1 MDKNCFVKGVMAGK
15 MLKTRSVGTPASAV
29 PVAPS
34 SAAGYDK
41 ASFLAGLAVSM
52 STQGALRWAALL
64 GVISTRVSSTDEML
78 VELYILDML
87 GKLVVPKLPGMTA
100 LQKWLKEESFT
111 DPSEYEDRRKKFG
124 EEIAWYF
131 YGKGRKLS
139 AYSGVDLPL
148 KIKDM
153 TSLRSGDSSGYWKY
167 FPYGSSYGEQEVASI
182 TSDGSTIGSNVRV
195 KFTMPETIP
204 GGLIGDFTVKITCG
218 VLPRGKYRLSCV
230 SAQPCTPPPLSNAD
244 GLWAGIQLQ
253 HPYNKDPG
261 YTVTKETAG
270 VKYNSYNTIMVRGF
284 PPGNYIEFDT
294 KVNGAEFSF
303 YVCSIS
309 SGRSE
314 TSIPNSYLGRE
325 IKFAP
330 KTTYTASVEY
340 SLELLEIYDPIPDE
354 RASLTDVLKA
364 ADRSG
369 IYYQSIIYP
378 EENASLTDVSKAA
391 DRSGLYYQSITDEKT
406 LLPMLLIDN
415 DPVTIRDIEKIKIDG
430 NGEVHPD
437 VKHSAKEYYESKDS
451 TSLHVQ
457 AENDDPE
464 YKRVFKWSDK
474 VDDKWESFEKLLVV
488 KDCSYI
494 FASEKLKSTPE
505 FFLHT
510 TEKDSKGLTISISF
524 SVGIRRTTQ

>member
-1 MDKNCFVKGVMAGK
+1 MDGVIGMDKNCFVKGVMAGK

-29 PVAPS
+29 SVTPS
-34 SAAGYDK
+34 SATGYDK
-41 ASFLAGLAVSM
+41 ASFLAGLAVGM
-52 STQGALRWAALL
+52 STHGALRWAALL

-111 DPSEYEDRRKKFG
+111 DPSEYAERRKKFG

-131 YGKGRKLS
+131 YKKGFKLS
-139 AYSGVDLPL
+139 AYGGVDLPL

-167 FPYGSSYGEQEVASI
+167 FPYGSSYGEQDVASI
-182 TSDGSTIGSNVRV
+182 ISDGSTIGSNVRA

-204 GGLIGDFTVKITCG
+204 GGLIGDFTVKITCK

-230 SAQPCTPPPLSNAD
+230 SAQACTPAPLANAD

-253 HPYNKDPG
+253 HPYNADPG

-270 VKYNSYNTIMVRGF
+270 VKYNSYNTIMIRGF

-309 SGRSE
+309 SSRDE

-330 KTTYTASVEY
+330 NTTYTASVEY

-354 RASLTDVLKA
+354 KASLADVL
-364 ADRSG
+364 
-369 IYYQSIIYP
+369 
-378 EENASLTDVSKAA
+378 KAA
-391 DRSGLYYQSITDEKT
+391 DRSGLYYQSITDGKT

-415 DPVTIRDIEKIKIDG
+415 DPVTIRDIERTKIDG

-437 VKHSAKEYYESKDS
+437 VKHSAKNYREDKNDA
-451 TSLHVQ
+451 SLNVRV
-457 AENDDPE
+457 ENDDPE
-464 YKRVFKWSDK
+464 YKRVFKWSEY
-474 VDDKWESFEKLLVV
+474 VDGKFEEHAKLSVVESCYYRFT
-488 KDCSYI
+488 
-494 FASEKLKSTPE
+494 SEKVYPSPVFYLYA
-505 FFLHT
+505 
-510 TEKDSKGLTISISF
+510 TEKDNKGSSVSESF
-524 SVGIRRTTQ
+524 YVGIRRTTQ

>member
-1 MDKNCFVKGVMAGK
+1 MDKNCFVKGVMMGK

-29 PVAPS
+29 SVAPS

-41 ASFLAGLAVSM
+41 ASFLAGLAVGM

-100 LQKWLKEESFT
+100 LQKWLKKESFT
-111 DPSEYEDRRKKFG
+111 DPSEYADRRKKFG

-153 TSLRSGDSSGYWKY
+153 TSVRSGDSPTYWKY
-167 FPYGSSYGEQEVASI
+167 FPYGSSYGEQDVAYI
-182 TSDGSTIGSNVRV
+182 TFDSSTIGSNVRT

-204 GGLIGDFTVKITCG
+204 GGLIGDFTVRITCEA
-218 VLPRGKYRLSCV
+218 LPRGKYRLSCV
-230 SAQPCTPPPLSNAD
+230 SAQACTPAPLSNAD

-253 HPYNKDPG
+253 FPYNADPG
-261 YTVTKETAG
+261 YTVTKQTAG

-303 YVCSIS
+303 LACAIS
-309 SGRSE
+309 SSRSE

-330 KTTYTASVEY
+330 NTTYTASVEY

-354 RASLTDVLKA
+354 
-364 ADRSG
+364 
-369 IYYQSIIYP
+369 
-378 EENASLTDVSKAA
+378 NASLADVLKAA
-391 DRSGLYYQSITDEKT
+391 DRSGLYYQSITDGKT

-451 TSLHVQ
+451 TSLYVR
-457 AENDDPE
+457 ADNDDPE

-474 VDDKWESFEKLLVV
+474 VDDKWEDFEKLLVI
-488 KDCSYI
+488 KDCVYI
-494 FASEKLKSTPE
+494 FASEKLKSAPE
-505 FFLHT
+505 FFLDT
-510 TEKDSKGLTISISF
+510 AEENSKGLTISDSF
-524 SVGIRRTTQ
+524 TAWIRRTTQ

>member
-1 MDKNCFVKGVMAGK
+1 MTGK
-15 MLKTRSVGTPASAV
+15 MLKTRSVGTPASTV
-29 PVAPS
+29 SVAPS
-34 SAAGYDK
+34 SAAGYDR
-41 ASFLAGLAVSM
+41 ASFLTGLAVGM

-87 GKLVVPKLPGMTA
+87 GKLVVPKVPGMTA
-100 LQKWLKEESFT
+100 LQKWLKDESFT
-111 DPSEYEDRRKKFG
+111 DPSEYAERRKKFG
-124 EEIAWYF
+124 QEIAWYF
-131 YGKGRKLS
+131 YKKGFKLS

-148 KIKDM
+148 KIKSM
-153 TSLRSGDSSGYWKY
+153 TSIRSGDSSGYWKY

-182 TSDGSTIGSNVRV
+182 ISDGSTIGSNVRA

-204 GGLIGDFTVKITCG
+204 GGLIGDFTLKITCG

-230 SAQPCTPPPLSNAD
+230 SAQACTPAPLSNAD

-253 HPYNKDPG
+253 HPYNADPG

-270 VKYNSYNTIMVRGF
+270 VKYNSYNTIMIRGF

-294 KVNGAEFSF
+294 EVNGAEFSF

-309 SGRSE
+309 SGRDE

-330 KTTYTASVEY
+330 NTTYTASVEY

-354 RASLTDVLKA
+354 KASLADVL
-364 ADRSG
+364 
-369 IYYQSIIYP
+369 
-378 EENASLTDVSKAA
+378 KAA
-391 DRSGLYYQSITDEKT
+391 DRSGLYYQSITDGKT

-415 DPVTIRDIEKIKIDG
+415 DPVTIRDIERTKIDG
-430 NGEVHPD
+430 NGKINPD
-437 VKHSAKEYYESKDS
+437 VKHSAKNYRDDKTDGSMEA
-451 TSLHVQ
+451 L

-464 YKRVFKWSDK
+464 YKRVFKWSEY
-474 VDDKWESFEKLLVV
+474 VDGKFEEREKISVV
-488 KDCSYI
+488 KSCRYY
-494 FASEKLKSTPE
+494 FTNEKVYPSPV
-505 FFLHT
+505 FYWYA
-510 TEKDSKGLTISISF
+510 TEKDNKGSAVNESLY
-524 SVGIRRTTQ
+524 VGIRRISQ

>member
-29 PVAPS
+29 SVEPS

-41 ASFLAGLAVSM
+41 ASFLAGLAVGM

-78 VELYILDML
+78 VELYILDLL
-87 GKLVVPKLPGMTA
+87 GKLDVPKLPGMTA
-100 LQKWLKEESFT
+100 LQKWLTVEKFT
-111 DPSEYEDRRKKFG
+111 DPSEYAERRKKFG
-124 EEIAWYF
+124 KEIAWYF
-131 YGKGRKLS
+131 YKEGFKLS

-153 TSLRSGDSSGYWKY
+153 TSIKSSDSSGYWKY
-167 FPYGSSYGEQEVASI
+167 FPYGSSYGEQQVASI
-182 TSDGSTIGSNVRV
+182 GDDGSTRGANVRS

-230 SAQPCTPPPLSNAD
+230 SAQACTPAPLTNAD

-253 HPYNKDPG
+253 HAYNKDPG
-261 YTVTKETAG
+261 YTVTKATAG
-270 VKYNSYNTIMVRGF
+270 VKYNSYNTIMIRGF

-309 SGRSE
+309 SSRDE

-330 KTTYTASVEY
+330 NTTYTASVEY

-354 RASLTDVLKA
+354 KASLADVL
-364 ADRSG
+364 
-369 IYYQSIIYP
+369 
-378 EENASLTDVSKAA
+378 KAA
-391 DRSGLYYQSITDEKT
+391 DRSGLYYQSITDGKT

-415 DPVTIRDIEKIKIDG
+415 DPVTIRDIEKTKIDG

-437 VKHSAKEYYESKDS
+437 VKHSAKNYRDDKTAGTID
-451 TSLHVQ
+451 TS

-464 YKRVFKWSDK
+464 YKRVFKWSEYVDGKFEEREKISAVKFCRYYFTNEK
-474 VDDKWESFEKLLVV
+474 VYPSPVFYW
-488 KDCSYI
+488 Y
-494 FASEKLKSTPE
+494 A
-505 FFLHT
+505 
-510 TEKDSKGLTISISF
+510 TEKDNKGSAVNESLY
-524 SVGIRRTTQ
+524 VGIRRTTQ

>member
-1 MDKNCFVKGVMAGK
+1 MDKNCFVKGVMTGK
-15 MLKTRSVGTPASAV
+15 MLKMRSVGTPASAV
-29 PVAPS
+29 SVAPS

-41 ASFLAGLAVSM
+41 ASFLAGLAVGM

-64 GVISTRVSSTDEML
+64 GVISTRASSTDEML

-87 GKLVVPKLPGMTA
+87 GKLVVPKVPGMTA
-100 LQKWLKEESFT
+100 LQKWLKEEKFT
-111 DPSEYEDRRKKFG
+111 DPSEYAERRKKFG
-124 EEIAWYF
+124 QEIAWYF
-131 YGKGRKLS
+131 YKKGFKLS
-139 AYSGVDLPL
+139 AYGGVDLPL

-167 FPYGSSYGEQEVASI
+167 FPYGSSYGEQDVASI
-182 TSDGSTIGSNVRV
+182 ISDGSTIGSNVRA

-204 GGLIGDFTVKITCG
+204 GWLIGDFTLKITCNA
-218 VLPRGKYRLSCV
+218 LPRGKYRLSCV
-230 SAQPCTPPPLSNAD
+230 SAQACTPAPLANAD

-270 VKYNSYNTIMVRGF
+270 VKYNSYNTIMIRGF
-284 PPGNYIEFDT
+284 PPDNYIEFDT

-303 YVCSIS
+303 YVCPIS
-309 SGRSE
+309 SGRDE

-330 KTTYTASVEY
+330 NTTYTASVEY

-369 IYYQSIIYP
+369 
-378 EENASLTDVSKAA
+378 
-391 DRSGLYYQSITDEKT
+391 LYYQSITDGAT
-406 LLPMLLIDN
+406 LLPMLLIDD
-415 DPVTIRDIEKIKIDG
+415 DPVTIRDIEKVRIAN
-430 NGEVHPD
+430 NGKVQPD
-437 VKHSAKEYYESKDS
+437 VKYSAKNYRYDKTDGTMEV
-451 TSLHVQ
+451 L

-464 YKRVFKWSDK
+464 YMRLFKWTDY
-474 VDDKWESFEKLLVV
+474 VDGKTEEHEKITVV
-488 KDCSYI
+488 KSCDYEFTNEKVYSKPI
-494 FASEKLKSTPE
+494 FRLYS
-505 FFLHT
+505 
-510 TEKDSKGLTISISF
+510 TEKDSKGLTVSSSF
-524 SVGIRRTTQ
+524 SVGIRRVT

>member
-1 MDKNCFVKGVMAGK
+1 MDKNCFVKGIMAGK
-15 MLKTRSVGTPASAV
+15 MLKTRNVGTPASAV
-29 PVAPS
+29 SVTPS

-41 ASFLAGLAVSM
+41 ASFLAGLAVGM

-87 GKLVVPKLPGMTA
+87 GKLVVPKLPGMTD
-100 LQKWLKEESFT
+100 LQTWLKEESFT
-111 DPSEYEDRRKKFG
+111 DPSEYAERRKKFG

-131 YGKGRKLS
+131 HDKGFKLS

-153 TSLRSGDSSGYWKY
+153 TSAGSGVWKY

-182 TSDGSTIGSNVRV
+182 TDNGSTRGANVRS

-204 GGLIGDFTVKITCG
+204 GELIGDFTVKITCK

-230 SAQPCTPPPLSNAD
+230 SAQACTPAPLANAD

-253 HPYNKDPG
+253 HAYNKDPG
-261 YTVTKETAG
+261 YTVTKATAG
-270 VKYNSYNTIMVRGF
+270 VKHNSYNTLMIRGF

-309 SGRSE
+309 SSRDE
-314 TSIPNSYLGRE
+314 TSIPNSYLGRK

-330 KTTYTASVEY
+330 NTTYTASVEY

-354 RASLTDVLKA
+354 KASLADVL
-364 ADRSG
+364 
-369 IYYQSIIYP
+369 
-378 EENASLTDVSKAA
+378 KAA
-391 DRSGLYYQSITDEKT
+391 DRSGLYYQSITDGKT
-406 LLPMLLIDN
+406 LLPMLLLDN
-415 DPVTIRDIEKIKIDG
+415 DPVTIRDIEKTKIDG

-437 VKHSAKEYYESKDS
+437 VKHSAKNYKENKENVSS
-451 TSLHVQ
+451 NVRV
-457 AENDDPE
+457 ENDDPE
-464 YKRVFKWSDK
+464 YKRVFKWTEY
-474 VDDKWESFEKLLVV
+474 VDGKTEEREKLSVV
-488 KDCSYI
+488 ESCYYR
-494 FASEKLKSTPE
+494 FTSEKVYPSPVFYLYA
-505 FFLHT
+505 
-510 TEKDSKGLTISISF
+510 TEKDNKGSSVSESF

>member
-1 MDKNCFVKGVMAGK
+1 MDGVIRMDKNCFVKGVMAGK

-29 PVAPS
+29 SVAPS

-41 ASFLAGLAVSM
+41 ASFLAGLAAGM
-52 STQGALRWAALL
+52 STQGALRWSAL
-64 GVISTRVSSTDEML
+64 ISTRVSSTDEML
-78 VELYILDML
+78 VELYILDLL
-87 GKLVVPKLPGMTA
+87 GELDVPKLPGMTA
-100 LQKWLKEESFT
+100 LQKWLTEENFT
-111 DPSEYEDRRKKFG
+111 DPSEYAERRKKFG

-131 YGKGRKLS
+131 YGKGFKLS
-139 AYSGVDLPL
+139 AYDGVDLPL

-153 TSLRSGDSSGYWKY
+153 TSSGNSGYWKY
-167 FPYGSSYGEQEVASI
+167 FPYGSSYGEQVVASI
-182 TSDGSTIGSNVRV
+182 IDNGSTLGANVRS

-218 VLPRGKYRLSCV
+218 VLPRGKYRLSCL
-230 SAQPCTPPPLSNAD
+230 SAQACTPAPLANAD

-253 HPYNKDPG
+253 HPYNADPG

-270 VKYNSYNTIMVRGF
+270 VKYNSYDTIMIRGF

-330 KTTYTASVEY
+330 NTTYTASVEY
-340 SLELLEIYDPIPDE
+340 SLELLEIYGPIPE
-354 RASLTDVLKA
+354 
-364 ADRSG
+364 G
-369 IYYQSIIYP
+369 
-378 EENASLTDVSKAA
+378 NASLADVLKAA
-391 DRSGLYYQSITDEKT
+391 DRSGLYYQSITDGKT

-415 DPVTIRDIEKIKIDG
+415 DPVTIRDIEKTKIDE
-430 NGEVHPD
+430 NGKVHPD
-437 VKHSAKEYYESKDS
+437 VKHSAKNYKEDKTNGTIDAS
-451 TSLHVQ
+451 

-464 YKRVFKWSDK
+464 YKRVFKWSEY
-474 VDDKWESFEKLLVV
+474 VDGKFEEREKISVV
-488 KDCSYI
+488 KSCRYY
-494 FASEKLKSTPE
+494 FTNEKVYPSPV
-505 FFLHT
+505 FYWYA
-510 TEKDSKGLTISISF
+510 TEKNNKGSAVNESLY
-524 SVGIRRTTQ
+524 VGIRRTTQ

>member
-1 MDKNCFVKGVMAGK
+1 MDGVIGMDKNCFVKGVMAGK

-29 PVAPS
+29 SVAPS

-41 ASFLAGLAVSM
+41 ASFLAGLAVGM

-100 LQKWLKEESFT
+100 LQKWLKDESFT
-111 DPSEYEDRRKKFG
+111 DPSEYAERRKKFG
-124 EEIAWYF
+124 QEIAWYF
-131 YGKGRKLS
+131 YKKGFKLS

-153 TSLRSGDSSGYWKY
+153 TSIGLSGSSGSWKY

-182 TSDGSTIGSNVRV
+182 ADDGSTLGANVRS

-204 GGLIGDFTVKITCG
+204 GGLIGDNTIKIKCG

-230 SAQPCTPPPLSNAD
+230 SAQACTPAPLANAD

-253 HPYNKDPG
+253 HPYNADPG

-309 SGRSE
+309 SGRDE

-330 KTTYTASVEY
+330 NTTYTASVEY
-340 SLELLEIYDPIPDE
+340 SLELLKIYDPIPDE
-354 RASLTDVLKA
+354 KASLTDVLKA
-364 ADRSG
+364 ADRS
-369 IYYQSIIYP
+369 
-378 EENASLTDVSKAA
+378 
-391 DRSGLYYQSITDEKT
+391 RLYYQSITGGKT

-415 DPVTIRDIEKIKIDG
+415 DPATIRDIDRTKIVV
-430 NGEVHPD
+430 NGEVQPD
-437 VKHSAKEYYESKDS
+437 VKHSAKNYREDRTDESL
-451 TSLHVQ
+451 TVQ
-457 AENDDPE
+457 VENDDPE
-464 YKRVFKWSDK
+464 YKHIFTWVEV
-474 VDDKWESFEKLLVV
+474 VDGKWEKHEKLSVV
-488 KDCSYI
+488 ASCSYR
-494 FASEKLKSTPE
+494 FPSEKEYPPPE
-505 FFLHT
+505 FLLYA
-510 TEKDSKGLTISISF
+510 TEKNDKGSARIDSF
-524 SVGIRRTTQ
+524 RVDIRRTTQ

>member
-1 MDKNCFVKGVMAGK
+1 MAGK

-29 PVAPS
+29 SVAPS

-41 ASFLAGLAVSM
+41 ASFLAGLAVGM

-64 GVISTRVSSTDEML
+64 GVISTRASSTDEML

-87 GKLVVPKLPGMTA
+87 GKLVVPKVPGMTA
-100 LQKWLKEESFT
+100 LQKWLKEENFT
-111 DPSEYEDRRKKFG
+111 DPSEYAERRKKFG
-124 EEIAWYF
+124 QEIAWYF
-131 YGKGRKLS
+131 YKKGYKLS
-139 AYSGVDLPL
+139 AYSGVDLPI

-153 TSLRSGDSSGYWKY
+153 ISIRSGDSTGCWKY
-167 FPYGSSYGEQEVASI
+167 FPYGSSYGEQEVATI
-182 TSDGSTIGSNVRV
+182 TSDGSTIGSNVRA

-204 GGLIGDFTVKITCG
+204 GGLIGDFTIKITCK

-230 SAQPCTPPPLSNAD
+230 SAQACTPAPVSNAD
-244 GLWAGIQLQ
+244 GLWSGIQLQ
-253 HPYNKDPG
+253 HPYNADPG
-261 YTVTKETAG
+261 YTVTKATEG

-303 YVCSIS
+303 LACAIS

-325 IKFAP
+325 IKFTP

-369 IYYQSIIYP
+369 
-378 EENASLTDVSKAA
+378 
-391 DRSGLYYQSITDEKT
+391 LYYQSITDGET
-406 LLPMLLIDN
+406 LLPMLLIDD
-415 DPVTIRDIEKIKIDG
+415 DPVTIRDIEKIKIAS
-430 NGEVHPD
+430 NGKVQPD
-437 VKHSAKEYYESKDS
+437 VKYSAKNYRYDKTDGIME
-451 TSLHVQ
+451 VR

-464 YKRVFKWSDK
+464 YMRLFKWTDY
-474 VDDKWESFEKLLVV
+474 VDGKTEEHEKITVV
-488 KDCSYI
+488 KSCDYEFTNEKVYSKPI
-494 FASEKLKSTPE
+494 FRLYS
-505 FFLHT
+505 
-510 TEKDSKGLTISISF
+510 TEKDSKGLTVSDSF

>member
-1 MDKNCFVKGVMAGK
+1 MDKNCFIEGVMAGK
-15 MLKTRSVGTPASAV
+15 MLKTRSVGTPASAAS
-29 PVAPS
+29 VAPS

-41 ASFLAGLAVSM
+41 ASFLAGLAVGM

-64 GVISTRVSSTDEML
+64 GVISTRASSTDEML

-87 GKLVVPKLPGMTA
+87 GKLIVPKLPGMTT
-100 LQKWLKEESFT
+100 LQKWLTEESFT
-111 DPSEYEDRRKKFG
+111 DPSEYAERRKKFG
-124 EEIAWYF
+124 KEIAWYF
-131 YGKGRKLS
+131 YEKGFKLS
-139 AYSGVDLPL
+139 AYGGVDLPL

-153 TSLRSGDSSGYWKY
+153 TSIGLSGSSGSWKY

-182 TSDGSTIGSNVRV
+182 ISDGSTIGSNLRA

-204 GGLIGDFTVKITCG
+204 GGLIGDFTVKITCK

-230 SAQPCTPPPLSNAD
+230 SAQACTPAPLANAD

-253 HPYNKDPG
+253 HPYNADPG

-270 VKYNSYNTIMVRGF
+270 VKYNSYNTIMIRGF

-309 SGRSE
+309 SSRDE

-330 KTTYTASVEY
+330 NTTYTASVEY

-354 RASLTDVLKA
+354 KASLADVL
-364 ADRSG
+364 
-369 IYYQSIIYP
+369 
-378 EENASLTDVSKAA
+378 KAA
-391 DRSGLYYQSITDEKT
+391 DRSGLYYQSITDGKT

-415 DPVTIRDIEKIKIDG
+415 DPVTIRDIERTKIDG

-437 VKHSAKEYYESKDS
+437 VKHSAKNYREDKNDA
-451 TSLHVQ
+451 SLNVRV
-457 AENDDPE
+457 ENDDPE
-464 YKRVFKWSDK
+464 YKRVFKWSEY
-474 VDDKWESFEKLLVV
+474 VDGKFEEHEKLSVV
-488 KDCSYI
+488 ESCYYR
-494 FASEKLKSTPE
+494 FTSEKVYPSPVFYLYG
-505 FFLHT
+505 
-510 TEKDSKGLTISISF
+510 TEKDNKGSSVSDSF
-524 SVGIRRTTQ
+524 YVGIRRTTQ

>member
-1 MDKNCFVKGVMAGK
+1 MDGVIGMDKNCFVKGVMVGK
-15 MLKTRSVGTPASAV
+15 MLKTRSVGTPASAAS
-29 PVAPS
+29 VAPF

-41 ASFLAGLAVSM
+41 ASFLAGLAVGM

-124 EEIAWYF
+124 QEIAWYF

-340 SLELLEIYDPIPDE
+340 SLELLEIYDPIPE
-354 RASLTDVLKA
+354 EKASLPDVL
-364 ADRSG
+364 
-369 IYYQSIIYP
+369 
-378 EENASLTDVSKAA
+378 KAA
-391 DRSGLYYQSITDEKT
+391 DRSGLYYQSITDGKT

-415 DPVTIRDIEKIKIDG
+415 DPVTIRDIEKTEIDG

-451 TSLHVQ
+451 TSLYVR
-457 AENDDPE
+457 ADNDDLE

-474 VDDKWESFEKLLVV
+474 VDDKWEDFEKLLVI
-488 KDCSYI
+488 KDCVYI
-494 FASEKLKSTPE
+494 FASEKLKSAPE
-505 FFLHT
+505 FFLDT
-510 TEKDSKGLTISISF
+510 AEKDSKGLTISNSF

>member
-1 MDKNCFVKGVMAGK
+1 MDKNCFVKGIMAGK

-29 PVAPS
+29 SVAPS

-41 ASFLAGLAVSM
+41 ASFLAGLAVGM

-64 GVISTRVSSTDEML
+64 GVISTRASSTDEML

-100 LQKWLKEESFT
+100 LQKWLKGESFT
-111 DPSEYEDRRKKFG
+111 DPSEYAERRKKFG
-124 EEIAWYF
+124 EEIAWHF
-131 YGKGRKLS
+131 YEKGFKLS

-153 TSLRSGDSSGYWKY
+153 TSIGLSNSSGSWKY

-182 TSDGSTIGSNVRV
+182 ADDGSTLGANVRS

-204 GGLIGDFTVKITCG
+204 GGLIGDNTIKIKCG

-230 SAQPCTPPPLSNAD
+230 SAQACTPAPLSNAD

-270 VKYNSYNTIMVRGF
+270 VKHNSYNTIMIRGF

-303 YVCSIS
+303 YVCPIS
-309 SGRSE
+309 SSRTE
-314 TSIPNSYLGRE
+314 TTMPNSYLGRE

-330 KTTYTASVEY
+330 NTTYTASVEY
-340 SLELLEIYDPIPDE
+340 SLELLEIYDPIPE
-354 RASLTDVLKA
+354 ENASLTDVLKA

-369 IYYQSIIYP
+369 
-378 EENASLTDVSKAA
+378 
-391 DRSGLYYQSITDEKT
+391 LYYQSITAGKT

-437 VKHSAKEYYESKDS
+437 VKYSAKEYYESKGS
-451 TSLHVQ
+451 TSLYVQ
-457 AENDDPE
+457 ADNDDPE

-474 VDDKWESFEKLLVV
+474 VDDKWEDFEKLLVI
-488 KDCSYI
+488 KDCTYI

-505 FFLHT
+505 FFIYSA
-510 TEKDSKGLTISISF
+510 EENSKGLTINDSF
-524 SVGIRRTTQ
+524 GVGIRRTTQ

>member
-1 MDKNCFVKGVMAGK
+1 MDGVIGMDKNCFVKGVMAGK

-29 PVAPS
+29 SVAPS

-41 ASFLAGLAVSM
+41 ASFLAGLAVGM

-64 GVISTRVSSTDEML
+64 GVISTRASSTDEML

-87 GKLVVPKLPGMTA
+87 GKLVVPKVPGMTA
-100 LQKWLKEESFT
+100 LQKWLKEEKFT
-111 DPSEYEDRRKKFG
+111 DPSEYAERRKKFG
-124 EEIAWYF
+124 QEIAWYF
-131 YGKGRKLS
+131 YKKWLKLA
-139 AYSGVDLPL
+139 AYRGVDLPL

-167 FPYGSSYGEQEVASI
+167 FPYGSSYGEQDVASI
-182 TSDGSTIGSNVRV
+182 ISDGSTIGSNVRA

-204 GGLIGDFTVKITCG
+204 GGLIGDFTIKITCK

-230 SAQPCTPPPLSNAD
+230 SAQACTPAPVSNAD
-244 GLWAGIQLQ
+244 GLWSGIQLQ
-253 HPYNKDPG
+253 HPYNADPG
-261 YTVTKETAG
+261 YTVTKATAG
-270 VKYNSYNTIMVRGF
+270 VKYNSYNTLMVRGF

-294 KVNGAEFSF
+294 KVNGSEFSF
-303 YVCSIS
+303 LACAIS

-314 TSIPNSYLGRE
+314 TSIPNSHLGRE

-369 IYYQSIIYP
+369 
-378 EENASLTDVSKAA
+378 
-391 DRSGLYYQSITDEKT
+391 LYYQSITDGAT
-406 LLPMLLIDN
+406 LLPMLLIDD
-415 DPVTIRDIEKIKIDG
+415 DPVTIRDIEKVRIAN
-430 NGEVHPD
+430 NGKVQPD
-437 VKHSAKEYYESKDS
+437 VKYSAKNYRYDKTDGTMEV
-451 TSLHVQ
+451 L

-464 YKRVFKWSDK
+464 YMRLFKWTDY
-474 VDDKWESFEKLLVV
+474 VDGKTEEHEKITVV
-488 KDCSYI
+488 KSCDYEFTNEKVYSKPI
-494 FASEKLKSTPE
+494 FRLYS
-505 FFLHT
+505 
-510 TEKDSKGLTISISF
+510 TEKDSKGLTVSSSF
-524 SVGIRRTTQ
+524 SVGIRRVT

>member
-1 MDKNCFVKGVMAGK
+1 MDGVIGMDKNCFVKGVMAGK

-29 PVAPS
+29 SVAPS

-41 ASFLAGLAVSM
+41 ASFLAGLAVGM

-64 GVISTRVSSTDEML
+64 GVISTRKSSTDEML

-340 SLELLEIYDPIPDE
+340 SLELLEIYDPIPE
-354 RASLTDVLKA
+354 EKASLPDVL
-364 ADRSG
+364 
-369 IYYQSIIYP
+369 
-378 EENASLTDVSKAA
+378 KAA
-391 DRSGLYYQSITDEKT
+391 DRSGLYYQSITDGKT

-415 DPVTIRDIEKIKIDG
+415 DPVTIRDIEKTKIDG

-451 TSLHVQ
+451 TSLYVR

-474 VDDKWESFEKLLVV
+474 VDDKWEDFEKLLVI

-505 FFLHT
+505 FFLYT
-510 TEKDSKGLTISISF
+510 TEKDSKGLTINNAF

>member
-1 MDKNCFVKGVMAGK
+1 MDKNCFIKGVMAGK

-29 PVAPS
+29 SVAPS

-41 ASFLAGLAVSM
+41 ASFLAGLAVGM
-52 STQGALRWAALL
+52 STQGVLRWAALL

-100 LQKWLKEESFT
+100 LQKWLKDESFT
-111 DPSEYEDRRKKFG
+111 DPSEYAERRKKFG
-124 EEIAWYF
+124 QEIAWYF
-131 YGKGRKLS
+131 YNKGFKLS
-139 AYSGVDLPL
+139 AYSGVNLPL

-153 TSLRSGDSSGYWKY
+153 TSIRSGDSSGYWKY
-167 FPYGSSYGEQEVASI
+167 FPHGSSYGEQQVASI
-182 TSDGSTIGSNVRV
+182 TDDGSTRGANVRS

-230 SAQPCTPPPLSNAD
+230 SAQACTPAPLANAD

-253 HPYNKDPG
+253 NPYNVDPG

-270 VKYNSYNTIMVRGF
+270 VKFNSYNTIMIRGF

-330 KTTYTASVEY
+330 NTTYTASVEY

-354 RASLTDVLKA
+354 KASLADVLKA
-364 ADRSG
+364 ADRS
-369 IYYQSIIYP
+369 
-378 EENASLTDVSKAA
+378 
-391 DRSGLYYQSITDEKT
+391 RLYYQSITDGKT

-415 DPVTIRDIEKIKIDG
+415 DPVTIRDIEKTKIDG

-437 VKHSAKEYYESKDS
+437 VKHSAKNYRDDKTNVTIDAS
-451 TSLHVQ
+451 

-464 YKRVFKWSDK
+464 YKRVFKWSEYVDGKFEEREKTSAVKSCRYYFTNEK
-474 VDDKWESFEKLLVV
+474 VYPSPVFYW
-488 KDCSYI
+488 Y
-494 FASEKLKSTPE
+494 A
-505 FFLHT
+505 
-510 TEKDSKGLTISISF
+510 TEKNNKGSAVNESLY
-524 SVGIRRTTQ
+524 VGIRRTTQ

>member
-1 MDKNCFVKGVMAGK
+1 

-29 PVAPS
+29 SVAPS

-41 ASFLAGLAVSM
+41 ASFLAGLAAGM
-52 STQGALRWAALL
+52 STQGALRWSAL
-64 GVISTRVSSTDEML
+64 ISTRVSSTDEML
-78 VELYILDML
+78 VELYILDLL
-87 GKLVVPKLPGMTA
+87 GELDVPKLPGMTA
-100 LQKWLKEESFT
+100 LQKWLTEENFT
-111 DPSEYEDRRKKFG
+111 DPSEYAERRKKFG

-131 YGKGRKLS
+131 YGKGFKLS
-139 AYSGVDLPL
+139 AYDGVDLPL

-153 TSLRSGDSSGYWKY
+153 TSSGNSGYWKY
-167 FPYGSSYGEQEVASI
+167 FPYGSSYGEQVVASI
-182 TSDGSTIGSNVRV
+182 IDNGSTLGANVRS

-218 VLPRGKYRLSCV
+218 VLPRGKYRLSCL
-230 SAQPCTPPPLSNAD
+230 SAQACTPAPLANAD

-253 HPYNKDPG
+253 HPYNADPG

-270 VKYNSYNTIMVRGF
+270 VKYNSYDTIMIRGF

-330 KTTYTASVEY
+330 NTTYTASVEY
-340 SLELLEIYDPIPDE
+340 SLELLEIYGPIPE
-354 RASLTDVLKA
+354 
-364 ADRSG
+364 G
-369 IYYQSIIYP
+369 
-378 EENASLTDVSKAA
+378 NASLADVLKAA
-391 DRSGLYYQSITDEKT
+391 DRSGLYYQSITDGKT

-415 DPVTIRDIEKIKIDG
+415 DPVTIRDIEKTKIDE
-430 NGEVHPD
+430 NGKVHPD
-437 VKHSAKEYYESKDS
+437 VKHSAKNYKEDKTNGTIDAS
-451 TSLHVQ
+451 

-464 YKRVFKWSDK
+464 YKRVFKWSEY
-474 VDDKWESFEKLLVV
+474 VDGKFEEREKISVV
-488 KDCSYI
+488 KSCRYY
-494 FASEKLKSTPE
+494 FTNEKVYPSPV
-505 FFLHT
+505 FYWYA
-510 TEKDSKGLTISISF
+510 TEKNNKGSAVNESLY
-524 SVGIRRTTQ
+524 VGIRRTTQ

>member
-15 MLKTRSVGTPASAV
+15 MLKTRSAGTPASAV
-29 PVAPS
+29 SVAPS

-41 ASFLAGLAVSM
+41 ASFLAGLAVGM

-78 VELYILDML
+78 VELYILDLL
-87 GKLVVPKLPGMTA
+87 GKLNVPKLPGMTS
-100 LQKWLKEESFT
+100 LQKWLKDESFT
-111 DPSEYEDRRKKFG
+111 DPSEYAERREKFG
-124 EEIAWYF
+124 QEIAWCF
-131 YGKGRKLS
+131 YKKGFKLS

-153 TSLRSGDSSGYWKY
+153 TSIRSSDSSGYWKY
-167 FPYGSSYGEQEVASI
+167 FPYGSSYGEQQVASI
-182 TSDGSTIGSNVRV
+182 ISDGSTIGSNVRA

-204 GGLIGDFTVKITCG
+204 GGLIGDFTIKITCG

-230 SAQPCTPPPLSNAD
+230 SAQACTPAPLANAD

-270 VKYNSYNTIMVRGF
+270 VKCNSYNTIMVRGF

-303 YVCSIS
+303 LACAIS

-330 KTTYTASVEY
+330 NTTYTASVEY

-354 RASLTDVLKA
+354 KASLADVL
-364 ADRSG
+364 
-369 IYYQSIIYP
+369 
-378 EENASLTDVSKAA
+378 KAA
-391 DRSGLYYQSITDEKT
+391 DRSGLYYQSITDGKT

-415 DPVTIRDIEKIKIDG
+415 DPVTIRNIEKIKIDG

-437 VKHSAKEYYESKDS
+437 VKHSAKNYKEDKTDGTIDAS
-451 TSLHVQ
+451 

-464 YKRVFKWSDK
+464 YKRVFKWSEYVDGKFEEREKISAVKFCRYYFTNEK
-474 VDDKWESFEKLLVV
+474 VYPSPVFYW
-488 KDCSYI
+488 Y
-494 FASEKLKSTPE
+494 A
-505 FFLHT
+505 
-510 TEKDSKGLTISISF
+510 TEKDNKGSAVNESLY
-524 SVGIRRTTQ
+524 VGIRRITQ

>member
-1 MDKNCFVKGVMAGK
+1 MMDKNCFVKGVMAGK

-29 PVAPS
+29 SAAPS

-41 ASFLAGLAVSM
+41 ASFLAGLAVGM

-111 DPSEYEDRRKKFG
+111 DPSEYAERRKKFG
-124 EEIAWYF
+124 KEIAWYF
-131 YGKGRKLS
+131 YKEGFKLS

-153 TSLRSGDSSGYWKY
+153 TSIKSSDSSGYWKY
-167 FPYGSSYGEQEVASI
+167 FPYGSSYGEQQVASI
-182 TSDGSTIGSNVRV
+182 GDDGSTRGANVRS

-218 VLPRGKYRLSCV
+218 VLPRGKYRLSCL
-230 SAQPCTPPPLSNAD
+230 SAQACTPAPLANAD

-253 HPYNKDPG
+253 HPYNADPG
-261 YTVTKETAG
+261 YTVTKETAE
-270 VKYNSYNTIMVRGF
+270 VKHNSYNTIMVRGF

-303 YVCSIS
+303 LACAIS

-330 KTTYTASVEY
+330 NTTYTASVEY

-354 RASLTDVLKA
+354 KASLADVL
-364 ADRSG
+364 
-369 IYYQSIIYP
+369 
-378 EENASLTDVSKAA
+378 KAA
-391 DRSGLYYQSITDEKT
+391 DRSGLYYQSITDGKT

-415 DPVTIRDIEKIKIDG
+415 DPVTIRDIEKTKIDG

-437 VKHSAKEYYESKDS
+437 VKHPAKNYKEDKTDGTIDAS
-451 TSLHVQ
+451 

-464 YKRVFKWSDK
+464 YKRVFKWSEYEDGK
-474 VDDKWESFEKLLVV
+474 FEEREKISVV
-488 KDCSYI
+488 KSCRYY
-494 FASEKLKSTPE
+494 FTNEKVYPSPV
-505 FFLHT
+505 FYWYA
-510 TEKDSKGLTISISF
+510 TEKDNKGSAVNESLY
-524 SVGIRRTTQ
+524 VGIRRISQ

>member
-29 PVAPS
+29 SVEPS

-41 ASFLAGLAVSM
+41 ASFLAGLAVGM

-78 VELYILDML
+78 VELYILDLL
-87 GKLVVPKLPGMTA
+87 GKLDVPKLPGMTA
-100 LQKWLKEESFT
+100 LQKWLTVEKFT
-111 DPSEYEDRRKKFG
+111 DPSEYAERRKKFG
-124 EEIAWYF
+124 KEIAWYF
-131 YGKGRKLS
+131 YKEGFKLS

-153 TSLRSGDSSGYWKY
+153 TSIKSSDSSGYWKY
-167 FPYGSSYGEQEVASI
+167 FPYGSSYGEQQVASI
-182 TSDGSTIGSNVRV
+182 GDDGSTRGANVRS

-230 SAQPCTPPPLSNAD
+230 SAQACTPAPLTNAD

-253 HPYNKDPG
+253 HAYNKDPG
-261 YTVTKETAG
+261 YTVTKATAG
-270 VKYNSYNTIMVRGF
+270 VKNNSYNTIMIRGF

-309 SGRSE
+309 SSRDE

-330 KTTYTASVEY
+330 NTTYTASVEY

-354 RASLTDVLKA
+354 KASLADVL
-364 ADRSG
+364 
-369 IYYQSIIYP
+369 
-378 EENASLTDVSKAA
+378 KAA
-391 DRSGLYYQSITDEKT
+391 DRSGLYYQSITDGKT

-415 DPVTIRDIEKIKIDG
+415 DPVTIRDIEKTKIDG

-437 VKHSAKEYYESKDS
+437 VKHSAKNYRDDKTAGTID
-451 TSLHVQ
+451 TS

-464 YKRVFKWSDK
+464 YKRVFKWSEYVDGKFEEREKISAVKFCRYYFTNEK
-474 VDDKWESFEKLLVV
+474 VYPSPVFYW
-488 KDCSYI
+488 Y
-494 FASEKLKSTPE
+494 A
-505 FFLHT
+505 
-510 TEKDSKGLTISISF
+510 TEKDNKGSAVNESLY
-524 SVGIRRTTQ
+524 VGIRRTTQ

>member
-1 MDKNCFVKGVMAGK
+1 MDKNCFIKGVMTGK
-15 MLKTRSVGTPASAV
+15 MLKTRSAGTPASAV
-29 PVAPS
+29 SAAPS

-41 ASFLAGLAVSM
+41 ASFLAGLAVGM

-64 GVISTRVSSTDEML
+64 GVISTRLSSTDEML

-87 GKLVVPKLPGMTA
+87 GKLVVPKLPGATA
-100 LQKWLKEESFT
+100 LQKWLTEEKFT
-111 DPSEYEDRRKKFG
+111 DPSEYAERRKKFG

-131 YGKGRKLS
+131 YKKWLKLS
-139 AYSGVDLPL
+139 AYRGVDLPL

-182 TSDGSTIGSNVRV
+182 VSDGSTIGSNVRS

-230 SAQPCTPPPLSNAD
+230 SAQACTPAPLSNAD

-253 HPYNKDPG
+253 HAYNKDPG
-261 YTVTKETAG
+261 YTVTKATAG
-270 VKYNSYNTIMVRGF
+270 VKYNSYNTLMIRGF

-294 KVNGAEFSF
+294 KDNGAEFYF
-303 YVCSIS
+303 YVCAIS

-330 KTTYTASVEY
+330 NTTYTASVEY
-340 SLELLEIYDPIPDE
+340 SLELLEIYDPIP
-354 RASLTDVLKA
+354 
-364 ADRSG
+364 
-369 IYYQSIIYP
+369 
-378 EENASLTDVSKAA
+378 EENASLTDVLKAA
-391 DRSGLYYQSITDEKT
+391 DRSGLYYQSITDGKT

-415 DPVTIRDIEKIKIDG
+415 DPVTIRDIEKTEIDG

-451 TSLHVQ
+451 TSLYVR
-457 AENDDPE
+457 ADNDDPE

-474 VDDKWESFEKLLVV
+474 VDDKWEDFEKLLVI
-488 KDCSYI
+488 KDCVYI
-494 FASEKLKSTPE
+494 FASEKLKSAPE
-505 FFLHT
+505 FFLDT
-510 TEKDSKGLTISISF
+510 AEKNSKGLTISDSF
-524 SVGIRRTTQ
+524 IARIRRRT

>member
-1 MDKNCFVKGVMAGK
+1 MGMDKNCFVKGVMAGK

-29 PVAPS
+29 SVAPS

-41 ASFLAGLAVSM
+41 ASFLTGLAVGM
-52 STQGALRWAALL
+52 STQGTLRWSALL

-87 GKLVVPKLPGMTA
+87 GKLVVPKVPGMTA
-100 LQKWLKEESFT
+100 LQKWLKEEKFT
-111 DPSEYEDRRKKFG
+111 DPSEYAERRKKFG
-124 EEIAWYF
+124 KEIAWYF
-131 YGKGRKLS
+131 YKKGFKLS
-139 AYSGVDLPL
+139 AYGGVDLPL

-153 TSLRSGDSSGYWKY
+153 TSIKSSDSSGYWKY
-167 FPYGSSYGEQEVASI
+167 FPYGSSYGEQQVALI
-182 TSDGSTIGSNVRV
+182 EDDGSTRGANVRS

-204 GGLIGDFTVKITCG
+204 GELIGDNTIKITCG

-230 SAQPCTPPPLSNAD
+230 SAQACTPAPLANAD

-270 VKYNSYNTIMVRGF
+270 VKCNSYNTLMVRGF

-309 SGRSE
+309 SSRDE

-325 IKFAP
+325 IKFALN
-330 KTTYTASVEY
+330 TTYTASVEY
-340 SLELLEIYDPIPDE
+340 SLELLEIYDPIPGE
-354 RASLTDVLKA
+354 KASITDVL
-364 ADRSG
+364 
-369 IYYQSIIYP
+369 
-378 EENASLTDVSKAA
+378 KAA
-391 DRSGLYYQSITDEKT
+391 DRSGLYYQSITDGET

-430 NGEVHPD
+430 NGEVYPD
-437 VKHSAKEYYESKDS
+437 VKHSAKNYRDDKNDGSMES
-451 TSLHVQ
+451 L

-464 YKRVFKWSDK
+464 YKRVFKWQELVDGK
-474 VDDKWESFEKLLVV
+474 VEEHEKLSAVKSCSYDFTNEKVRSTPVFYLYATEKNNKGSSVSESFR
-488 KDCSYI
+488 
-494 FASEKLKSTPE
+494 
-505 FFLHT
+505 
-510 TEKDSKGLTISISF
+510 
-524 SVGIRRTTQ
+524 VGIRRTTQ

>member
-1 MDKNCFVKGVMAGK
+1 MNRNCFLKGVMVGK
-15 MLKTRSVGTPASAV
+15 MLKARNSGAAASATAS
-29 PVAPS
+29 APY
-34 SAAGYDK
+34 SAADYDK
-41 ASFLAGLAVSM
+41 YSFLAGLAVGM
-52 STQGALRWAALL
+52 STQGALRWSALL

-100 LQKWLKEESFT
+100 LQKWLTEESFT
-111 DPSEYEDRRKKFG
+111 DPSEYAERRKKFG
-124 EEIAWYF
+124 EEIAWHF
-131 YGKGRKLS
+131 YEKGFRLA

-153 TSLRSGDSSGYWKY
+153 TSNSNNSNYWVY
-167 FPYGSSYGEQEVASI
+167 YPYASSYGAQNVAIISDNDSERG
-182 TSDGSTIGSNVRV
+182 TSLRS

-204 GGLIGDFTVKITCG
+204 GGLIGDNTIKITCG

-230 SAQPCTPPPLSNAD
+230 SAQACTPAPLANAD

-253 HPYNKDPG
+253 FPYNVDPG
-261 YTVTKETAG
+261 YTVTKRTAG
-270 VKYNSYNTIMVRGF
+270 VKFNSYNTIMIYGF

-314 TSIPNSYLGRE
+314 TSLPNSYIGRE

-330 KTTYTASVEY
+330 NTTYTASVEY

-354 RASLTDVLKA
+354 KASLADVLKA
-364 ADRSG
+364 ADS
-369 IYYQSIIYP
+369 
-378 EENASLTDVSKAA
+378 
-391 DRSGLYYQSITDEKT
+391 SGLYYQSITDGKT

-415 DPVTIRDIEKIKIDG
+415 DPVTIRDIEKTGIDG

-437 VKHSAKEYYESKDS
+437 VKHSAKNYSENKENA
-451 TSLHVQ
+451 SLNVRI
-457 AENDDPE
+457 ENDDPE
-464 YKRVFKWSDK
+464 YKRIFKWSEY
-474 VDDKWESFEKLLVV
+474 VDGKIEEREKLSVV
-488 KDCSYI
+488 ESCYYR
-494 FASEKLKSTPE
+494 FTSEKVYPSPVFYLYA
-505 FFLHT
+505 
-510 TEKDSKGLTISISF
+510 TEKDNKGSSVSESF
-524 SVGIRRTTQ
+524 YVGIRRTTQ

>member
-29 PVAPS
+29 SVTPS

-41 ASFLAGLAVSM
+41 ASFLAGLAVGM

-100 LQKWLKEESFT
+100 LQKWLKEENFT
-111 DPSEYEDRRKKFG
+111 DPSEYAERRKKFG

-131 YGKGRKLS
+131 HNKGFKLS
-139 AYSGVDLPL
+139 AYNDVDLPL

-153 TSLRSGDSSGYWKY
+153 TSSGNSGYWKY
-167 FPYGSSYGEQEVASI
+167 FPYGSSYGEKEVASI
-182 TSDGSTIGSNVRV
+182 TDNGSTRGANVRA

-204 GGLIGDFTVKITCG
+204 GELIGDFTVKITCG

-230 SAQPCTPPPLSNAD
+230 SAQACTPAPLANAD

-253 HPYNKDPG
+253 HPYNADPG
-261 YTVTKETAG
+261 YTITKETAG
-270 VKYNSYNTIMVRGF
+270 VKYNSYNTIMIRGF
-284 PPGNYIEFDT
+284 SPGNYIEFDT

-303 YVCSIS
+303 YVCPIS
-309 SGRSE
+309 SGRDE

-330 KTTYTASVEY
+330 NTTYTASVEY

-354 RASLTDVLKA
+354 KASLADVLKA
-364 ADRSG
+364 AD
-369 IYYQSIIYP
+369 
-378 EENASLTDVSKAA
+378 K
-391 DRSGLYYQSITDEKT
+391 SGLYYQSITDGKT

-415 DPVTIRDIEKIKIDG
+415 DPVTIRDIEKTKIDG
-430 NGEVHPD
+430 NGEINPD
-437 VKHSAKEYYESKDS
+437 VKHSAKNYEENKENVSS
-451 TSLHVQ
+451 NVRV
-457 AENDDPE
+457 ENDDPE
-464 YKRVFKWSDK
+464 YKRVFKWTEY
-474 VDDKWESFEKLLVV
+474 VDGKTEEREKLSVV
-488 KDCSYI
+488 ESCYYR
-494 FASEKLKSTPE
+494 FTSEKVYPSPVFYLYA
-505 FFLHT
+505 
-510 TEKDSKGLTISISF
+510 TEKDNKGSSVSESF
-524 SVGIRRTTQ
+524 YVGIRRTTQ

>member
-1 MDKNCFVKGVMAGK
+1 MDKNCFVKGIMAGK

-29 PVAPS
+29 SVTPS

-41 ASFLAGLAVSM
+41 ASFLAGLAVGM

-64 GVISTRVSSTDEML
+64 GVISTRASSTDEML

-111 DPSEYEDRRKKFG
+111 DPSEYAERRKKFG

-131 YGKGRKLS
+131 YGRGFKLS

-153 TSLRSGDSSGYWKY
+153 TSIGLSGSSGSWKY

-182 TSDGSTIGSNVRV
+182 VDDGSTLGANVRS

-204 GGLIGDFTVKITCG
+204 GGLIGDNTIKIKCG

-230 SAQPCTPPPLSNAD
+230 SAQACTPAPLANAD

-270 VKYNSYNTIMVRGF
+270 VKYNSYSTIMIRGF

-309 SGRSE
+309 SGRGE

-330 KTTYTASVEY
+330 NTTYTASVEY
-340 SLELLEIYDPIPDE
+340 SLELLEIYDPIPE
-354 RASLTDVLKA
+354 EKASLADVL
-364 ADRSG
+364 
-369 IYYQSIIYP
+369 
-378 EENASLTDVSKAA
+378 KAA
-391 DRSGLYYQSITDEKT
+391 DRSGLYYQSITAGKT

-437 VKHSAKEYYESKDS
+437 VKYSAKEYYESKGS
-451 TSLHVQ
+451 TSLYVQ
-457 AENDDPE
+457 ADNDDPE

-474 VDDKWESFEKLLVV
+474 VDDKWEDFEKLLVI
-488 KDCSYI
+488 KDCTYI

-505 FFLHT
+505 FFIYT
-510 TEKDSKGLTISISF
+510 AEENSKGLTINDSF
-524 SVGIRRTTQ
+524 GVGIRRTTQ

>member
-29 PVAPS
+29 SVAPS

-41 ASFLAGLAVSM
+41 ASFLAGLAVGM

-64 GVISTRVSSTDEML
+64 GVISTRESSTDEML

-87 GKLVVPKLPGMTA
+87 GKLVVPKVPGMTA
-100 LQKWLKEESFT
+100 LQKWLKEEKFT
-111 DPSEYEDRRKKFG
+111 DPSEYAERRKKFG
-124 EEIAWYF
+124 QEIAWYF
-131 YGKGRKLS
+131 YKKGFKLS
-139 AYSGVDLPL
+139 AYSGVDLPI

-153 TSLRSGDSSGYWKY
+153 ISIISGDSTGYWKY
-167 FPYGSSYGEQEVASI
+167 FPYGSSYGEQEVAKI
-182 TSDGSTIGSNVRV
+182 TSDGSTIGSNVRA

-204 GGLIGDFTVKITCG
+204 GGLIGDFTIKITCKA
-218 VLPRGKYRLSCV
+218 LPRGKYRLSCV
-230 SAQPCTPPPLSNAD
+230 SAQACTPAPVSNAG
-244 GLWAGIQLQ
+244 GLWSGIQLQ
-253 HPYNKDPG
+253 HPYNADPG

-303 YVCSIS
+303 LACAIS

-330 KTTYTASVEY
+330 NTTYTASVEY

-354 RASLTDVLKA
+354 KASLADVL
-364 ADRSG
+364 
-369 IYYQSIIYP
+369 
-378 EENASLTDVSKAA
+378 KAA
-391 DRSGLYYQSITDEKT
+391 DRSGLYYQSITDGET

-415 DPVTIRDIEKIKIDG
+415 DPVTIRDIEKTKISG

-437 VKHSAKEYYESKDS
+437 VKHSAKNYRDDKTDGVMEA
-451 TSLHVQ
+451 L
-457 AENDDPE
+457 AENADAE
-464 YKRVFKWSDK
+464 YKRVFKWQEL
-474 VDDKWESFEKLLVV
+474 VDGKMEEREKISAV
-488 KDCSYI
+488 KSCSYR
-494 FASEKLKSTPE
+494 FTNEKVRSTPV
-505 FFLHT
+505 FYLYG
-510 TEKDSKGLTISISF
+510 TEKDNKGSSVSESF
-524 SVGIRRTTQ
+524 KVGIRRTTQ

>member
-1 MDKNCFVKGVMAGK
+1 MAGK
-15 MLKTRSVGTPASAV
+15 MLKTRNVGIPASAV
-29 PVAPS
+29 SVTPS

-41 ASFLAGLAVSM
+41 ASFLAGLAVGM

-87 GKLVVPKLPGMTA
+87 GKLVVPKLPGMTD
-100 LQKWLKEESFT
+100 LQTWLKEESFT
-111 DPSEYEDRRKKFG
+111 DPSEYAERRKKFG
-124 EEIAWYF
+124 QEIAWYF
-131 YGKGRKLS
+131 YKKGFKLS
-139 AYSGVDLPL
+139 AYGGVDLPL

-153 TSLRSGDSSGYWKY
+153 TSIKSSDSSGYWKY
-167 FPYGSSYGEQEVASI
+167 FPYGSSYGEQQVASI
-182 TSDGSTIGSNVRV
+182 EDDGSTRGANVRS

-204 GGLIGDFTVKITCG
+204 GELIGDNTIKITCG

-230 SAQPCTPPPLSNAD
+230 SAQACTPAPLANAD

-270 VKYNSYNTIMVRGF
+270 VKHNSYNTIMIRGF

-309 SGRSE
+309 SSRDE

-330 KTTYTASVEY
+330 NTTYTASVEY

-354 RASLTDVLKA
+354 KASLADVL
-364 ADRSG
+364 
-369 IYYQSIIYP
+369 
-378 EENASLTDVSKAA
+378 KAA
-391 DRSGLYYQSITDEKT
+391 DRSGLYYQSITDGKT

-415 DPVTIRDIEKIKIDG
+415 DPVTIRDIEKVRIAN
-430 NGEVHPD
+430 NGKVQPD
-437 VKHSAKEYYESKDS
+437 VKYSAKNYRYDKTDGTME
-451 TSLHVQ
+451 LL

-464 YKRVFKWSDK
+464 YMRLFKWTDY
-474 VDDKWESFEKLLVV
+474 VDGKTEEHEKITVV
-488 KDCSYI
+488 KSCDYEFTNEKVYSKPI
-494 FASEKLKSTPE
+494 FRLYS
-505 FFLHT
+505 
-510 TEKDSKGLTISISF
+510 TEKDSKGLTVSSSF
-524 SVGIRRTTQ
+524 SVGIRRVT

>member
-1 MDKNCFVKGVMAGK
+1 MNKNCFMKGFMVGK
-15 MLKTRSVGTPASAV
+15 ALKSRDFNAPMPAK
-29 PVAPS
+29 S
-34 SAAGYDK
+34 SALSNANGYDK
-41 ASFLAGLAVSM
+41 SSFLAGLSAGM

-100 LQKWLKEESFT
+100 LQKWLTEESFT
-111 DPSEYEDRRKKFG
+111 NPSEYAERRKKFG
-124 EEIAWYF
+124 KEIAWYF
-131 YGKGRKLS
+131 YKKGFKLS
-139 AYSGVDLPL
+139 AYGGVDLPL

-153 TSLRSGDSSGYWKY
+153 TSIRSSDSSGYWKY
-167 FPYGSSYGEQEVASI
+167 FPYGSSYGEQQVASI
-182 TSDGSTIGSNVRV
+182 GDDGSTRGANVRS

-218 VLPRGKYRLSCV
+218 VLPRGKYRLSCL
-230 SAQPCTPPPLSNAD
+230 SAQACTPAPLANAD

-253 HPYNKDPG
+253 NPYNVDPG

-270 VKYNSYNTIMVRGF
+270 VKFNSYNTIMIRGF

-309 SGRSE
+309 SSRDE
-314 TSIPNSYLGRE
+314 TSIPNSYLGQE

-330 KTTYTASVEY
+330 NTTYTASVEY

-354 RASLTDVLKA
+354 KASLADVL
-364 ADRSG
+364 
-369 IYYQSIIYP
+369 
-378 EENASLTDVSKAA
+378 KAA
-391 DRSGLYYQSITDEKT
+391 DRSGLYYQSITDGKT

-415 DPVTIRDIEKIKIDG
+415 DPVTIRDIERTKIDG

-437 VKHSAKEYYESKDS
+437 VKHSAKNYRDDKTDGTMDVS
-451 TSLHVQ
+451 
-457 AENDDPE
+457 AENADAE
-464 YKRVFKWSDK
+464 YKRVFKWTEYVDGKTEEREKLSVVESCYYRFTNEK
-474 VDDKWESFEKLLVV
+474 VYPSPVFYLYATEKNNKGSSVSESFYV
-488 KDCSYI
+488 D
-494 FASEKLKSTPE
+494 
-505 FFLHT
+505 
-510 TEKDSKGLTISISF
+510 
-524 SVGIRRTTQ
+524 IRRTTQ